1 MMMLEPRLAYDD
13 CIVGVVRR
21 CGQEEAFCYDAQKV
35 VGVLEGMGMEEE
47 EAWEF
52 FDFNVQGAYAGA
64 GSPFFL
70 YAVDV

>member
-47 EAWEF
+47 EAWEC
-52 FDFNVQGAYAGA
+52 VQGSYAGE

-70 YAVDV
+70 YAIDG

>member
-47 EAWEF
+47 EAW
-52 FDFNVQGAYAGA
+52 
-64 GSPFFL
+64 
-70 YAVDV
+70 

>member
-1 MMMLEPRLAYDD
+1 
-13 CIVGVVRR
+13 VGVVRR

-47 EAWEF
+47 EAWEC
-52 FDFNVQGAYAGA
+52 VQGSYAGE

-70 YAVDV
+70 YAIDG